1 MDWTPSLVSPNDKV
15 INGVLM
21 GIVGFF
27 VSGSAN
33 LISAAVSA
41 DLGRQ
46 DAVRNSAEALST
58 VSGIVDGTGSAGA
71 AIGQML
77 IPLFQEWFGWNS
89 IFYMFM
95 AMVRIWYPESGTIL

>member
-1 MDWTPSLVSPNDKV
+1 
-15 INGVLM
+15 M

-46 DAVRNSAEALST
+46 EAVRNSAEALST

-71 AIGQML
+71 AIGQIL

-95 AMVRIWYPESGTIL
+95 AMVRFCIMTKHKIIFLYYIISLGSTIIINMI